1 MNDMNETVNTFR
13 TNSIEVLEKK
23 VKKPPKTKGN
33 KANYLIRYLIFFNF
47 MFLGFVN
54 HLGYYLILTSSQQF
68 ATKLGNESLIA
79 CYPLALIIFSSLTRL
94 INSKYC
100 LNISYYIRIIILS
113 VQFFI
118 GYISFFCILAYN
130 KMLRNKNKAF
140 WLSMIP
146 TTLVGISE
154 SFGEVTVLGYVG
166 TFKGNYISGWNIG
179 SALAGVC
186 GTFLSLLFKK
196 LNTNLKYVY
205 LFLSPIAVLYLFVF
219 MLTNLCGAKEKKNY
233 NKKKYFKIHEQKI
246 KTVSNV
252 SNEDTENK
260 TLNIKNLIEGFKS
273 ANRYIINLA
282 LINFLQNTIC
292 YCLCE
297 RANKNGFIN
306 SKGTIFEKT
315 QYETLLLFFE
325 FGIVISNSFLFII
338 KHIKYLEIFTY
349 LQIINFSLWLFESLT
364 GFVENQWICY
374 IHLFFVGIC
383 GGSGNIGFL
392 YSMFNSKK
400 ISQRIQE
407 LCLNICEF
415 FMDLGILIA
424 SILSIIFEN
433 TCMKA

>member
-13 TNSIEVLEKK
+13 TNSIEDLEKK

-68 ATKLGNESLIA
+68 ATKLGNESLIS

-292 YCLCE
+292 YCFCE
-297 RANKNGFIN
+297 RTNKNGFIN

-415 FMDLGILIA
+415 FMDWGILIA
-424 SILSIIFEN
+424 SILSIIFDN
-433 TCMKA
+433 TFMKA

>member
-23 VKKPPKTKGN
+23 VKKPQKN
-33 KANYLIRYLIFFNF
+33 KANKGNYLIRYLIFFNF

-130 KMLRNKNKAF
+130 KILRNKNKAF

-219 MLTNLCGAKEKKNY
+219 MLTNLCGAKEKKIITKKNILKFM
-233 NKKKYFKIHEQKI
+233 NKK
-246 KTVSNV
+246 
-252 SNEDTENK
+252 
-260 TLNIKNLIEGFKS
+260 
-273 ANRYIINLA
+273 
-282 LINFLQNTIC
+282 
-292 YCLCE
+292 
-297 RANKNGFIN
+297 
-306 SKGTIFEKT
+306 
-315 QYETLLLFFE
+315 
-325 FGIVISNSFLFII
+325 
-338 KHIKYLEIFTY
+338 
-349 LQIINFSLWLFESLT
+349 
-364 GFVENQWICY
+364 
-374 IHLFFVGIC
+374 
-383 GGSGNIGFL
+383 
-392 YSMFNSKK
+392 
-400 ISQRIQE
+400 
-407 LCLNICEF
+407 
-415 FMDLGILIA
+415 
-424 SILSIIFEN
+424 
-433 TCMKA
+433 

>member
-23 VKKPPKTKGN
+23 VKKPPKN
-33 KANYLIRYLIFFNF
+33 KANKGNYLIRYLIFFNF

-219 MLTNLCGAKEKKNY
+219 MLTNLCGAKEKK
-233 NKKKYFKIHEQKI
+233 K
-246 KTVSNV
+246 
-252 SNEDTENK
+252 
-260 TLNIKNLIEGFKS
+260 L
-273 ANRYIINLA
+273 
-282 LINFLQNTIC
+282 
-292 YCLCE
+292 
-297 RANKNGFIN
+297 
-306 SKGTIFEKT
+306 
-315 QYETLLLFFE
+315 
-325 FGIVISNSFLFII
+325 
-338 KHIKYLEIFTY
+338 
-349 LQIINFSLWLFESLT
+349 
-364 GFVENQWICY
+364 
-374 IHLFFVGIC
+374 
-383 GGSGNIGFL
+383 
-392 YSMFNSKK
+392 
-400 ISQRIQE
+400 
-407 LCLNICEF
+407 
-415 FMDLGILIA
+415 
-424 SILSIIFEN
+424 
-433 TCMKA
+433 